1 MAVMERQQTQD
12 LTGARTTG
20 RRLPRP
26 GTLLLYVLFTLFA
39 VVFLMPF
46 FLMISASLKTPEEI
60 LHIPPSFLPAHPTL
74 NSFQYVLQHSLYLTW
89 YRNSILVAVSVTAL
103 TLFTSS
109 LAGYIF
115 AKFEFPFKN
124 VLFILLLATLMIPFP
139 AIFVPAY
146 LVATWLHL
154 LNTLW
159 ALIIPGIV
167 SAFGV
172 FLMRQFI
179 SGIPND
185 LIEAARID
193 GSSEFGIYY
202 RVILPLVGPPLAA
215 LGIFTFLG
223 SWNDYLWPLTVIND
237 DAKQTLPLALSY
249 FNSTHAQRYDLTMA
263 AATMAIVPI
272 VVVTVVFQR
281 WIANALVLS
290 GLKG

>member
-1 MAVMERQQTQD
+1 MAVMDREQTKGV
-12 LTGARTTG
+12 LGARTG
-20 RRLPRP
+20 WRAPRLS
-26 GTLLLYVLFTLFA
+26 TAVLYVLFSALA

-46 FLMISASLKTPEEI
+46 FLMISAAFKTSDEI
-60 LHIPPSFLPAHPTL
+60 LHIPPALLPAHPSFH
-74 NSFQYVLQHSLYLTW
+74 NFQYVLQHSLYLTW
-89 YRNSILVAVSVTAL
+89 YRNSIVVASSVTAL

-124 VLFILLLATLMIPFP
+124 ALFVLMLATLMIPFP
-139 AIFVPAY
+139 AIFVPSY

-179 SGIPND
+179 AGIPND

-193 GSSEFGIYY
+193 GASEFAIYY
-202 RVILPLVGPPLAA
+202 RVIVPLIGPPLAA

-237 DAKQTLPLALSY
+237 EAKQTVPLALTF
-249 FNSTHAQRYDLTMA
+249 FNSTHAQRYDLVMA
-263 AATMAIVPI
+263 AATMAVLPI
-272 VVVTVVFQR
+272 VIVTAIFQR